1 MSEVWRY
8 ETKIVVKDAS
18 VSNLLNEIHLNPLM
32 FRQLFVPR
40 VVNNLYFDTLDLDF
54 FHDHIYGYTKR
65 VKVRLRWYGEFEN
78 INSAVLEIKKK
89 DGTVGT
95 KLSFPVSGKVSL
107 DKNISLIEILKRTD
121 APAQLQ
127 ENLSN
132 LVPSLYNRYHRSYF
146 ISANEKVR
154 LTLDEHIL
162 HKAIYSAVWMEEPD
176 DLKIIEFKY
185 NQNEFFDG
193 ERALKNFSYVQDKSS
208 KYIRGL
214 LRIT

>member
-8 ETKIVVKDAS
+8 ETKIVVKDAAA
-18 VSNLLNEIHLNPLM
+18 SNLLNEIHLNPLM

-40 VVNNLYFDTLDLDF
+40 MVNNLYFDTLDLDY

-65 VKVRLRWYGEFEN
+65 AKVRLRWYGDFEN

-95 KLSFPVSGKVSL
+95 KLSFPVSGKLKL
-107 DKNISLIEILKRTD
+107 DKSISLIEILKRTN

-154 LTLDEHIL
+154 LTLDEDVL
-162 HKAIYSAVWMEEPD
+162 HKAIYSTVWIEEPD